1 MLKKCFFCG
10 STKLSPDGLLNKE
23 WIVENQS
30 LNQQGQILKEL
41 TIGSTSPKQV
51 NREIIKTVYY
61 CSINCMHQQQ
71 NQEETEDFSKGKCE
85 KCKIDLVV
93 LNKDC
98 QAIEHLKEMKY
109 MAITTP
115 ECMKKPKPKKKNCWA
130 ETQKYLLEEVLS
142 QPKAVREARMA
153 EIIFNFK
160 VAGDNPPCLD
170 CRDRTL
176 KLFKEWKN

>member
-109 MAITTP
+109 MAITTGLFSHFT
-115 ECMKKPKPKKKNCWA
+115 KSKFRLFTKS
-130 ETQKYLLEEVLS
+130 LL
-142 QPKAVREARMA
+142 K
-153 EIIFNFK
+153 IIQQFTTSEN
-160 VAGDNPPCLD
+160 
-170 CRDRTL
+170 
-176 KLFKEWKN
+176 